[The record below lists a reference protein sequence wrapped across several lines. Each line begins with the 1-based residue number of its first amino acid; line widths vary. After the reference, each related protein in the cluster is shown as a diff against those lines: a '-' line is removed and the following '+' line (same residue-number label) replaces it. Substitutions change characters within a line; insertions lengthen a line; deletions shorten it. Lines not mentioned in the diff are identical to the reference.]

1 MVGGVVSCKCWLCA
15 IRLDSRDDVLRKSLG
30 AVSHSLQVALLWQES
45 HVRDNVHM
53 PGLAAVRN
61 QAVRRRVIKERG
73 SVNNSSVR
81 KAYRRVQRSHFPEG
95 LRKHWT
101 VLGLC
106 QLG

>member
-1 MVGGVVSCKCWLCA
+1 MPRSRVTLSVSGSFVTGVSC
-15 IRLDSRDDVLRKSLG
+15 G
-30 AVSHSLQVALLWQES
+30 TALA
-45 HVRDNVHM
+45 DNVHM
-53 PGLAAVRN
+53 PGLAAVRD
-61 QAVRRRVIKERG
+61 QAMRRRAIEERG